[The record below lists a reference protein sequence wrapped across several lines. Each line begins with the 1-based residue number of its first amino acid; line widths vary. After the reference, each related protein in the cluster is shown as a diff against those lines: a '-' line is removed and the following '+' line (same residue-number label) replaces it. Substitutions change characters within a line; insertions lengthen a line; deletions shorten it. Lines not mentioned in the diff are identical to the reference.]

1 MTKLQLVGFAV
12 LTLLSGCGDHG
23 RAPADEALSRSN
35 GLIGEL
41 STWATVRAVVA
52 TEAIR
57 TNLASIADCRLRL
70 DIIGQWKRS
79 LYNMPVD
86 SLRPSERYA
95 CVSEAYRVVTWSVVG
110 AMWDIR
116 ESYEDAWS
124 VYLEALDWLDDQCH
138 KMKPAAPQKGCDVFE
153 EREKWK
159 YYRALAEYRES
170 VIENLEINGFD
181 ERIYH
186 VGKER
191 MDAVRKKFETVIGRH
206 VRPREDIKL
215 LGRYVKEVRAEI
227 DKERDRALSKARVV
241 GEIEKCLT
249 PVVGY

>member
-1 MTKLQLVGFAV
+1 MTKLRFVGFAV

-23 RAPADEALSRSN
+23 RVPVDKAVSRSKC
-35 GLIGEL
+35 LVGEL
-41 STWATVRAVVA
+41 STRATVKAVVA
-52 TEAIR
+52 TESIR
-57 TNLASIADCRLRL
+57 TNLASMTDCRHRL
-70 DIIGQWKRS
+70 DIIDQWKQS

-86 SLRPSERYA
+86 NLRPSERYA

-110 AMWDIR
+110 AMWDMR
-116 ESYEDAWS
+116 ESYEDAWA
-124 VYLEALDWLDDQCH
+124 VYLEALGWLDDQCQ
-138 KMKPAAPQKGCDVFE
+138 KMKPTAPQEGYDAFA

-186 VGKER
+186 VGKDR
-191 MDAVRKKFETVIGRH
+191 MDAVKKKFETVIGRP
-206 VRPREDIKL
+206 VRPREDVRL

-227 DKERDRALSKARVV
+227 NKEMDRMLLNDSVDR
-241 GEIEKCLT
+241 E
-249 PVVGY
+249 